1 MYKLNE
7 TLTAMRTLFLLLT
20 LLSSLPLLAQKVKK
34 VEGEYVYHAPEN
46 VTLEE
51 AKRTALERAKIQAIA
66 NEFNT
71 LVTQDNETRVRN
83 RNGQAEID
91 FLSVGGS
98 EVKGE
103 WIETIGE
110 PDYAISLEGGHFIVT
125 CKVKGKAREIVSS
138 AVDFKAHILRNGIA
152 DKFESKQFKEGD
164 YLYLS
169 FQSPVKGY
177 LAVYLEDADG
187 QVFCLLPYRNQQE
200 GIYPI
205 EANRRYIFFDTKSV
219 PETEKPLVDEYYMT
233 CSRSSEFNQIHIIFS
248 PNEFT
253 KAADNTLQDKLPRQL
268 SLKDFHKWLSKCQR
282 HDTKM
287 NVKPV
292 GITIQKGDI

>member
-1 MYKLNE
+1 MRKL
-7 TLTAMRTLFLLLT
+7 FILLT
-20 LLSSLPLLAQKVKK
+20 LLSSLPLFAQKVKT

-51 AKRTALERAKIQAIA
+51 AKRIALERAKIQAIA

-71 LVTQDNETRVRN
+71 LVTQDNETRVSN
-83 RNGQAEID
+83 RNGESEID

-103 WIETIGE
+103 WIETLGE
-110 PDYAISLEGGHFIVT
+110 PDYTYIIEGGHFIVT
-125 CKVKGKAREIVSS
+125 CKVKGKARERVSA
-138 AVDFKAHILRNGIA
+138 AVDFQAHILRNGIA

-177 LAVYLEDADG
+177 LAVYLEDAEG

-205 EANRRYIFFDTKSV
+205 EANQRYLFFDIKSA
-219 PETEKPLVDEYYMT
+219 PEMEKSLVDEYYMT
-233 CSRSSEFNQIHIIFS
+233 CSGSSEFNQIHIIFS

-253 KAADNTLQDKLPRQL
+253 KASDNTLQNTLPRQL
-268 SLKDFHKWLSKCQR
+268 PLKEFHKWLSKCQR

-287 NVKPV
+287 TIQRV
-292 GITIQKGDI
+292 GITVEK

>member
-1 MYKLNE
+1 
-7 TLTAMRTLFLLLT
+7 MRKLFLLLT

-83 RNGQAEID
+83 RNGQSEID

-110 PDYAISLEGGHFIVT
+110 PDGHNSHELDSRPDNIV
-125 CKVKGKAREIVSS
+125 G
-138 AVDFKAHILRNGIA
+138 
-152 DKFESKQFKEGD
+152 
-164 YLYLS
+164 
-169 FQSPVKGY
+169 
-177 LAVYLEDADG
+177 
-187 QVFCLLPYRNQQE
+187 
-200 GIYPI
+200 
-205 EANRRYIFFDTKSV
+205 
-219 PETEKPLVDEYYMT
+219 
-233 CSRSSEFNQIHIIFS
+233 
-248 PNEFT
+248 
-253 KAADNTLQDKLPRQL
+253 
-268 SLKDFHKWLSKCQR
+268 
-282 HDTKM
+282 
-287 NVKPV
+287 
-292 GITIQKGDI
+292 